1 MTKEQIEEKKQ
12 LLQQKL
18 DEVNS
23 LKEELLVAG
32 AWPLD
37 DMEIESVSGGN
48 HPQHHSHPPRIPDVS

>member
-12 LLQQKL
+12 LLKQKL
-18 DEVNS
+18 NEVNS

-37 DMEIESVSGGN
+37 DMEIESVSGGKF
-48 HPQHHSHPPRIPDVS
+48 PSSHPPRIPDIS